1 MGKKAACVKLD
12 CDKEQEA
19 ARQAG
24 RDRAQVVVLQCEVA
38 EIDKAK
44 HRSKYSPAKRKWAGG
59 ELYVHFVSLCPA
71 FANHFTFSVLKKIT
85 QVFSF

>member
-1 MGKKAACVKLD
+1 MGKKAACVKLN

-44 HRSKYSPAKRKWAGG
+44 HRSKYSPAKRK
-59 ELYVHFVSLCPA
+59 
-71 FANHFTFSVLKKIT
+71 
-85 QVFSF
+85 